1 MTKMKKTMNFL
12 VLIASAI
19 ILICCS
25 ADDPLSFDNNGYSY
39 GNNNGFNGGN
49 SNTASTSQL
58 TFSIDIDKTTAEPST
73 TVTEYFPDSEDN
85 LANNSFTT
93 EVAIDLSNP
102 TEKNENGVTV
112 TVNGGHITANHGST
126 KSVCY
131 VVSGS
136 TSNGSFTVVGDKKYE
151 VKLNSVSITNP
162 DSAAMNL
169 LSSKRAYVVL
179 NGSNTLT
186 DGTSSQN
193 NHKGA
198 LYCKGK
204 LLMNG
209 NGSLEV
215 YGNYNN
221 AIHCADYIVLRSGTN
236 IYAKSTANHG
246 IKANDGIYING
257 GILNVEVSA
266 NGAKGINCES
276 NIIVN
281 GGRTIVIATG
291 SNGYEDGDTK
301 RAKAIMCDSAYVQNG
316 GEVRAYSKTSEG
328 IESKTTIDITG
339 GTVCAVASDDAINSA
354 STFTI
359 SGGYVMG
366 YSTGNDGLDANG
378 NFYIK
383 GGLGYAIGTS
393 SPELAIDANTEGG
406 YKLYGTGGTIV
417 AVGGLEGG
425 SSLSQAC
432 YQSSSWSQSTWYAL
446 YNGDDLAFAFKT
458 PSSAGSPL
466 VVSTTSTPTL
476 STGVSVS
483 GGTPCFFGMGY
494 VGGTVSGGSSVSL
507 SSYTGGS
514 AMGGGPGG
522 GGPGG
527 RW

>member
-19 ILICCS
+19 ILTCCS

-257 GILNVEVSA
+257 GILNVDEEIIQ
-266 NGAKGINCES
+266 NNC
-276 NIIVN
+276 
-281 GGRTIVIATG
+281 
-291 SNGYEDGDTK
+291 
-301 RAKAIMCDSAYVQNG
+301 
-316 GEVRAYSKTSEG
+316 
-328 IESKTTIDITG
+328 
-339 GTVCAVASDDAINSA
+339 
-354 STFTI
+354 
-359 SGGYVMG
+359 
-366 YSTGNDGLDANG
+366 
-378 NFYIK
+378 
-383 GGLGYAIGTS
+383 
-393 SPELAIDANTEGG
+393 
-406 YKLYGTGGTIV
+406 
-417 AVGGLEGG
+417 
-425 SSLSQAC
+425 
-432 YQSSSWSQSTWYAL
+432 
-446 YNGDDLAFAFKT
+446 
-458 PSSAGSPL
+458 
-466 VVSTTSTPTL
+466 
-476 STGVSVS
+476 
-483 GGTPCFFGMGY
+483 
-494 VGGTVSGGSSVSL
+494 
-507 SSYTGGS
+507 
-514 AMGGGPGG
+514 
-522 GGPGG
+522 
-527 RW
+527 

>member
-1 MTKMKKTMNFL
+1 MTTMKKIMILL
-12 VLIASAI
+12 VVTVSAV
-19 ILICCS
+19 ILQCCS
-25 ADDPLSFDNNGYSY
+25 ADDPFSTDNSGYGY
-39 GNNNGFNGGN
+39 GNSNGFNNGSA
-49 SNTASTSQL
+49 SNTSSAP

-73 TVTEYFPDSEDN
+73 TVAEYFPDSEDN

-102 TEKNENGVTV
+102 VAKTENGVNV
-112 TVNGGHITANHGST
+112 TVNGGHVTANHGST

-136 TSNGSFTVVGDKKYE
+136 TTNGSFTVVGDKKYE

-162 DSAAMNL
+162 DSAALNL
-169 LSSKRAYVVL
+169 LSSKRAYLVL
-179 NGSNTLT
+179 SGSSTLT

-193 NHKGA
+193 DHKGA

-221 AIHCADYIVLRSGTN
+221 AIHCADYIVLRNGTN

-246 IKANDGIYING
+246 VKANDGIYING

-276 NIIVN
+276 NILVN

-291 SNGYEDGDTK
+291 GNGIEDGDVK
-301 RAKAIMCDSAYVQNG
+301 RAKAIKCDSAYVQNG
-316 GEVRAYSKTSEG
+316 GEVRAYSKTSEA
-328 IESKTTIDITG
+328 IEAKTTIEING
-339 GTVCAVASDDAINSA
+339 GTVCAVGSDDAINSA

-359 SGGYVMG
+359 NGGCVMG

-378 NFYIK
+378 NFYIN
-383 GGLGYAIGTS
+383 GGLVYAIGTT

-406 YKLYGTGGTIV
+406 YKLYVTGGTIV
-417 AVGGLEGG
+417 AVGGLESGA
-425 SSLSQAC
+425 SLTQSC
-432 YQSSSWSQSTWYAL
+432 YQSSSWSPNTWYAL
-446 YNGDDLAFAFKT
+446 YNGDNLAFAFTT
-458 PSSAGSPL
+458 PSGGGSPL
-466 VVSTTSTPTL
+466 VVSTSSTPALT
-476 STGVSVS
+476 SGVSIS
-483 GGTPCFFGMGY
+483 GGSSCFFGMGY

-507 SSYTGGS
+507 SSYTGGNG
-514 AMGGGPGG
+514 MGGGPGG
-522 GGPGG
+522 GGHGG